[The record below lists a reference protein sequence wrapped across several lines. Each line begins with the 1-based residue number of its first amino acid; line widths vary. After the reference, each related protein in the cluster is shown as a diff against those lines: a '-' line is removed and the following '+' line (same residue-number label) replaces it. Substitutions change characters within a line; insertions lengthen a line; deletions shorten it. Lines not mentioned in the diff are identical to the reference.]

1 MPLRRANWT
10 ENARWNR
17 EQFELSRYPSRP
29 RYLQVLWSKMCHE
42 GPLDRKGRESKS
54 YRKFVRAMKRHQANR
69 RAMQL
74 GNPPPYPQL
83 VEPLPA
89 CQFIEASSNQIV
101 DRVTTK
107 ADKSALVLFN
117 RPDTDGFADGDADG
131 YEIDDFT
138 RPDDEIVYMQ
148 HGDVAV
154 APPLEGPEPLP
165 PSDVA
170 MAPVVGSEEAPVIID

>member
-1 MPLRRANWT
+1 MPLHRAT
-10 ENARWNR
+10 SSNAAWNR
-17 EQFELSRYPSRP
+17 MQFDLHKSRHTQ
-29 RYLQVLWSKMCHE
+29 LKTLWHKMCHE
-42 GPLDRKGRESKS
+42 GPLDRKGRETKS
-54 YRKFVRAMKRHQANR
+54 YRKFVRAMKCHQANR
-69 RAMQL
+69 RAMQR

-89 CQFIEASSNQIV
+89 NQFIEASSNQIV

-107 ADKSALVLFN
+107 ADQSALVLFN

-165 PSDVA
+165 VA
-170 MAPVVGSEEAPVIID
+170 MAPVVGSKQAPVNVD

>member
-1 MPLRRANWT
+1 MSGVALYKAN
-10 ENARWNR
+10 
-17 EQFELSRYPSRP
+17 S
-29 RYLQVLWSKMCHE
+29 
-42 GPLDRKGRESKS
+42 
-54 YRKFVRAMKRHQANR
+54 RAMR
-69 RAMQL
+69 L
-74 GNPPPYPQL
+74 GNPPPYPKL

-107 ADKSALVLFN
+107 ADQSALVLFN

-138 RPDDEIVYMQ
+138 RPDDEIVHMQ
-148 HGDVAV
+148 DGDVPV

-165 PSDVA
+165 PSEGPSEG
-170 MAPVVGSEEAPVIID
+170 APVAHEVGSEKAPVIID

>member
-17 EQFELSRYPSRP
+17 EQFELSKYPSRP
-29 RYLQVLWSKMCHE
+29 THLQVLWSKMCHE

-69 RAMQL
+69 RAMRL
-74 GNPPPYPQL
+74 GNPPPYPKL

-101 DRVTTK
+101 DSVSSH

-117 RPDTDGFADGDADG
+117 QPIDGFADGDADG